1 MKVTIQSTSQIAIQ
15 FHEDRSMLIFFLSKT
30 ARFFLSDFAEFVC
43 VWVEYEINDMESIR
57 NRMKISPMLNAN
69 GRNEMVAVVMNR
81 AKL

>member
-1 MKVTIQSTSQIAIQ
+1 M
-15 FHEDRSMLIFFLSKT
+15 
-30 ARFFLSDFAEFVC
+30 
-43 VWVEYEINDMESIR
+43 WVEYEINDMESIR